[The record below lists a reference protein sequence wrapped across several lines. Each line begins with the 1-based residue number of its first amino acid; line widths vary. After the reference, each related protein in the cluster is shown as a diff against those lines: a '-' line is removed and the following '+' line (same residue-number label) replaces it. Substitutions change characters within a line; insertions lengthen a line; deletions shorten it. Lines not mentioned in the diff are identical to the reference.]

1 MLTVSKYA
9 FAIKNLLL
17 NILVYTILTGIAFV
31 IIAPLIGI
39 VSKTFSSTTDVMNP
53 LVYLVPRNPTMDN
66 INNAIRYTN
75 YTTAL
80 PFTIFFS
87 GALMILQVFIC
98 SLVGYGFARFN
109 FPGREIIFFGVVL
122 TIVIPFQ
129 TLLVPIYLQ
138 FRHFDFFGLFTLLGL
153 EPLNFA
159 SSWVPVTMLTA
170 TGQGIR
176 SGLYIF
182 LFRQFFRGIPKEI
195 NEAATIDGAGTFY
208 TYLRVMLP
216 NAAPP
221 IITVMLFSFVWQ
233 YNDTSLASIFM
244 SRGGNLISIMLST
257 LTQNYGMSLSVWNPS
272 TIILVVNAGVLIC
285 IAPLVVIYLLI
296 QRYFIEGIETSGIV
310 G

>member
-17 NILVYTILTGIAFV
+17 NLLVYTILTGIAFV

-39 VSKTFSSTTDVMNP
+39 VSKTFSSTSDVMNP
-53 LVYLVPRNPTMDN
+53 LVYLIPKNPTMDN
-66 INNAIRYTN
+66 INNAIRFTN
-75 YTTAL
+75 YTSSL
-80 PFTIFFS
+80 PFSIFFS
-87 GALMILQVFIC
+87 GALMLLQVFIC

-109 FPGREIIFFGVVL
+109 FPGREIIFFCVVL

-138 FRHFDFFGLFTLLGL
+138 FRYFDFFGLFTLLGI

-170 TGQGIR
+170 TGMGIR

-195 NEAATIDGAGTFY
+195 QEAATIDGAGTFY

-216 NAAPP
+216 NATPP

-233 YNDTSLASIFM
+233 FNDTTLASLFM
-244 SRGGNLISIMLST
+244 SRGNLISIMLST
-257 LTQNYGMSLSVWNPS
+257 LTQNYGMSLPVWNPS

-285 IAPLVVIYLLI
+285 ILPLIIIYLLI
-296 QRYFIEGIETSGIV
+296 QKYFIEGIALTGIK